1 MKNVLTNLLVE
12 SSLKFA
18 GYGGQIQIYFKSMSN
33 HYKNVCCCMLSK
45 NVTDFIVEHRKCRI
59 LRIENIV
66 KFFFCCYRQ
75 TVKSEWAPM
84 CSVSVFWE

>member
-18 GYGGQIQIYFKSMSN
+18 GYGGQIQIYFKSMWN

-45 NVTDFIVEHRKCRI
+45 NVTDFIVEHIESVEFFELKI
-59 LRIENIV
+59 LSNS
-66 KFFFCCYRQ
+66 FFAV
-75 TVKSEWAPM
+75 TDKL
-84 CSVSVFWE
+84 